1 LIREELAMDYPLP
14 ELSAFRREVINFVR
28 ENLPADIAEKV
39 RLNIEPE
46 KNDLYR
52 WEQILNAKGWF
63 CGHWS
68 KEDGGQGWSPLKR
81 YVFEQAAAEA
91 GALPLQPFGTAYVG
105 PVIAEYGTPEQKKRF
120 LPRIIDSSEFWCQG
134 YSEPSAGS
142 DLAGLKMR
150 AERKGDRYI
159 VNGQK
164 LWTSYAH
171 WADMIFLLVRTS
183 QEDRPQKGVSFLLAD
198 MKSPGIT
205 IRPIITIDMKHH
217 VNEVFFDNV
226 EVPVENLVGTEGEGW
241 AIAKFLLATE
251 RLIVAETGK
260 ARRLLGQVRKVAE
273 GTFENGQ
280 PLFTQPHFRRHFTE
294 AEIQLETL
302 EAFCARQLKGVAQG
316 KVLGFEA
323 SFMKIRGSELL
334 QSITQLGASVAAR
347 QALALSP
354 VPLEDGSNGEPA
366 EMTEGSALLSE
377 YLFQRAATIYGG
389 SNEIQHN
396 IVSKGRFGF

>member
-1 LIREELAMDYPLP
+1 MDYPLP
-14 ELSAFRREVINFVR
+14 QLSAFRLEVIDFVAA
-28 ENLPADIAEKV
+28 NLPADIREKV
-39 RLNIEPE
+39 RLGIEPE
-46 KNDLYR
+46 KDDLYR

-68 KEDGGQGWSPLKR
+68 KEDGGAGWSPLKR

-120 LPRIIDSSEFWCQG
+120 LPRIIDSTEFWCQG

-142 DLAGLKMR
+142 DLAGLKLR

-159 VNGQK
+159 LNGQK

-171 WADMIFLLVRTS
+171 WADMIFLLARTS
-183 QEDRPQKGVSFLLAD
+183 QEDRPQKGVSFLLCD
-198 MKSPGIT
+198 MKQPGIT
-205 IRPIITIDMKHH
+205 IRPIITLDLKHP
-217 VNEVFFDNV
+217 VNEVFFDDV
-226 EVPVENLVGTEGEGW
+226 EVPVENLVGQEGEGW

-260 ARRLLGQVRKVAE
+260 ARRLLGQVRKAAE
-273 GTFENGQ
+273 ETFENGAPLARQ
-280 PLFTQPHFRRHFTE
+280 PMFQRRFTQ
-294 AEIQLETL
+294 AEILLETL
-302 EAFCARQLKGVAQG
+302 EAFCARQLKGVAEG

-334 QSITQLGASVAAR
+334 QAITELGTAIAAR
-347 QALALSP
+347 QGLALSP
-354 VPLEDGSNGEPA
+354 LPLVEGSNQEPA
-366 EMTEGSALLSE
+366 ERTDGSALLSE